1 MTLTALQRE
10 HQAELHSKLWAM
22 ANDLRG
28 NMEAYEFKNYILSI
42 IFYRYL
48 SERTEKFMDRLLK
61 DDAISYEEA
70 WKNAEFREV
79 LIAES
84 LESLGYVIEPEY
96 LFSALIK
103 SIEENKFDIEML
115 QKAVNNVVESTI
127 GNPSQEAF
135 DGLFEDLDLTSSKL
149 GREVRS
155 RTKLIAKILNT
166 TDSINFDHEDVTI
179 DVLGDAYEYL
189 IGMFA
194 QTAGKKAGEFWTPV
208 NMSVLVSRLA
218 TIGFT
223 DVLSVSDPACGSAGL
238 LLQVAKHANVRKF
251 YGQEKTS
258 TTYNLAR
265 MNMLLH
271 NVPYT
276 NFSIKNCDTLEHP
289 YFTDNLWQIQVA
301 NPPYSTSWSADPKF
315 LEDERFSI
323 YGKLAPKSK
332 ADFAFVQ
339 HMLHHM
345 TDDGVA
351 VVLLPHG
358 VLFRG
363 GAEGAIR
370 EHIIKKQ
377 NYLDAV
383 IGLPAGCF
391 MGTPIPVTCLVFKKD
406 RGENKDNICFIN
418 ASMYFEPGKQQNRL
432 REEDINRIVDAY
444 KERRDIDKF
453 CHIAGM
459 DEVEQNGFNCNISR
473 YVNIFEKEDEVDIQG
488 KKTALKDAKAK
499 SLLLD
504 EKLAVFFSEL
514 GI

>member
-10 HQAELHSKLWAM
+10 HQAELHSKLWTM

-48 SERTEKFMDRLLK
+48 SERTEKFMDKLLK

-70 WKNAEFREV
+70 WQNAEYRDV

-84 LESLGYVIEPEY
+84 LDSLGYVIEPDY
-96 LFSALIK
+96 LFATLIK

-149 GREVRS
+149 GREVKN
-155 RTKLIAKILNT
+155 RTKLMSKILVT
-166 TDSINFDHEDVTI
+166 TDSIEFEHEDVTI
-179 DVLGDAYEYL
+179 DVLGMPMNTLSEC
-189 IGMFA
+189 FA
-194 QTAGKKAGEFWTPV
+194 ANAGKKAGEFWTPV
-208 NMSVLVSRLA
+208 NISVLVSRLA
-218 TIGFT
+218 TIVFK
-223 DVLSVSDPACGSAGL
+223 DVLRVCDPACGSAGL
-238 LLQVAKHANVRKF
+238 LLQVSKHANVRKF
-251 YGQEKTS
+251 FGMELTS
-258 TTYNLAR
+258 TTWNLAR

-276 NFSIKNCDTLEHP
+276 NFNIKNCDTLENP
-289 YFTDNLWQIQVA
+289 YFKDELFQIQVA

-323 YGKLAPKSK
+323 YGRLAPKSK

-383 IGLPAGCF
+383 IGLLRAVSWGPQFLFLALYLGR
-391 MGTPIPVTCLVFKKD
+391 TVAKIKT
-406 RGENKDNICFIN
+406 IS
-418 ASMYFEPGKQQNRL
+418 AS
-432 REEDINRIVDAY
+432 
-444 KERRDIDKF
+444 
-453 CHIAGM
+453 
-459 DEVEQNGFNCNISR
+459 
-473 YVNIFEKEDEVDIQG
+473 
-488 KKTALKDAKAK
+488 
-499 SLLLD
+499 
-504 EKLAVFFSEL
+504 
-514 GI
+514 